1 MVRRFA
7 LVILCVL
14 SCIATSAASADDI
27 PKAAWK
33 RPIGLALENAGTR
46 KPALDSGHVDDSY
59 WQGAPVGGFGAGTFS
74 RTFRGD
80 FSRWHLQPGVHR
92 YQTVYANQFAMFQ
105 KSESDEAGTAKVLF
119 AGHPN
124 NGSLKNWGWGYPV
137 GAGDYAALYPKS
149 WFDYRW
155 DKFPAH
161 VTVEQFSP
169 VLPDNYKET
178 SYPVAVYRWHAENP
192 TDKKVTVSVLLSWT
206 NMLGWLRGYD
216 RDFRGALNEGNFNR
230 FHSEKIGDGAMKGIV
245 FERNRGSKEANAWD
259 GQMSIAALES
269 SGVEISYVTTFSPD
283 GPGNEVWD
291 SFAKDGR
298 LSDSNQPWLS
308 SGEPLAGAIAVRF
321 TLAPGEKK
329 TVPMVIA
336 WDFPVTEF
344 GAGRKWLRR
353 YTDFY
358 GTSGANAWAIAR
370 DGLQNARKWSEAID
384 AWQAPY
390 VNDESKPLWYRGM
403 LFNELYVF
411 ADLGSF
417 WGKPVGAD
425 AKTPSTYSF
434 MECFDYPFYETLD
447 VRFYGSMPLVKFW
460 PEIDKQVMREF
471 SETVPKHLNEQMMW
485 IWKTQEAQKLTF
497 RERKTKGAVPH
508 DLGVPNEDPFYQINQ
523 FSWQDTNGWKDLN
536 SKFVLMVYRDYVL
549 TGSKDAE
556 FLKYTWPSIQ
566 EALTYLG
573 KFDKDGDGIPDNDGY
588 PDQTYDTWLVRGDS
602 AYSGSLWLAS
612 LRAAEEIAKN
622 LGDTQATAKYH
633 ELFAKGQKSFI
644 AKLWNGSYF
653 RYDTGSEY
661 KDNIQADQLAG
672 QWYADVTGLGDIVP
686 KEMRAKSL
694 KAIYENNVMKFAK
707 GEMGAVN
714 GIASDGTIITT
725 NEQVQEVWTG
735 TTLALAGFM
744 LGEGM
749 KEEAFHTAWGIYHV
763 SYETKGYWFRTPEAW
778 DISGN
783 YRASMYM
790 RPAAIWSMEMTSPP
804 RASGRQR
811 AAQNTKA
818 QGGRAEKSAASV
830 GAQQGDHR

>member
-1 MVRRFA
+1 MVRRGVLGSLSALIFFSFA
-7 LVILCVL
+7 AVL
-14 SCIATSAASADDI
+14 FADEI
-27 PKAAWK
+27 PKAAWR
-33 RPIGLALENAGTR
+33 RPIGQPLENAGTR
-46 KPALDSGHVDDSY
+46 KPALAESGHIDDGY

-80 FSRWHLQPGVHR
+80 FARWHLQPGVHK
-92 YQTVYANQFAMFQ
+92 YQTIYANQFAMFQ
-105 KSESDEAGTAKVLF
+105 QPEGSEGTARVLLT
-119 AGHPN
+119 GHPPGN
-124 NGSLKNWGWGYPV
+124 ALKSWSWDYPV
-137 GAGDYAALYPKS
+137 GAGEYAALYPKS

-155 DKFPAH
+155 EKFPAH

-169 VLPDNYKET
+169 VLPGNYKET

-192 TDKKVTVSVLLSWT
+192 TDKNVTVSVLLSWT
-206 NMLGWLRGYD
+206 NMLGWLRD
-216 RDFRGALNEGNFNR
+216 SSRDFHAALNEGNFNR
-230 FHSEKIGDGAMKGIV
+230 YDSEHLGDAAMKGIV
-245 FERNRGSKEANAWD
+245 FERHHGGRELAAWD
-259 GQMSIAALES
+259 GQMVIAALQS
-269 SGVEISYVTTFSPD
+269 PGVEISYVTTFSPD
-283 GPGNEVWD
+283 GDGSEVWKTF
-291 SFAKDGR
+291 SKDGS
-298 LSDSNQPWLS
+298 LPGSNPPWLS

-329 TVPMVIA
+329 IVPMVLA
-336 WDFPVTEF
+336 WDLPVVEF
-344 GAGRKWLRR
+344 GSGRKWYRR

-370 DGLQNARKWSEAID
+370 DGLQNAAKWSAAID

-390 VNDESKPLWYRGM
+390 INDESKPLWYRGM
-403 LFNELYVF
+403 LFNELYAL

-417 WGKPVGAD
+417 WGRPVGAD
-425 AKTPSTYSF
+425 AKTPPTYSF

-447 VRFYGSMPLVKFW
+447 VRFYGSMPLAKFW
-460 PEIDKQVMREF
+460 PNIDKQVLRNF
-471 SETVPKHLNEQMMW
+471 ADTVPRDLSERMMW
-485 IWKTQEAQKLTF
+485 IWKTLDTGKTVF

-508 DLGVPNEDPFYQINQ
+508 DLGVPNEDPFFQINQ

-536 SKFVLMVYRDYVL
+536 SKYVLMVYRDFVL
-549 TGSKDAE
+549 TGSKDTA

-566 EALTYLG
+566 EALAYLG
-573 KFDKDGDGIPDNDGY
+573 KFDKDGDGVPDNDGY

-612 LRAAEEIAKN
+612 LRAAEEIAKK
-622 LGDTQATAKYH
+622 LRDARAAAKYH
-633 ELFAKGQKSFI
+633 ELFTKGQKSFI

-653 RYDTGSEY
+653 RYDTESEY

-672 QWYADVTGLGDIVP
+672 QWYADVTGLGEIVP
-686 KEMRAKSL
+686 REMTTKSL
-694 KAIYENNVMKFAK
+694 QAIFDNNVMKFAK

-714 GIASDGTIITT
+714 GIAADGTLITT

-749 KEEAFHTAWGIYHV
+749 KDEAFKTAWGIYHV

-778 DISGN
+778 DITGN

-790 RPAAIWSMEMTSPP
+790 RPAAIWAMEMTKPP
-804 RASGRQR
+804 APSAVASG
-811 AAQNTKA
+811 TT
-818 QGGRAEKSAASV
+818 EKSAAR
-830 GAQQGDHR
+830 ARTK